1 VVNGSGPVGRVG
13 HAVTMVGSKLFIF
26 GGGKADGGCL
36 NDMWAFDLNSRTIAH
51 RCLSHSDPI
60 FLQ

>member
-51 RCLSHSDPI
+51 RCFEP
-60 FLQ
+60 F